1 MRESIKLQMAFLAVF
16 IVIGIF
22 WAKTFVTGINRWVIA
37 DAILAY
43 QMERIYD
50 GKEFCVTQD
59 DQEDFNDTLWRL
71 WDWSYNRILDEDKY
85 RTIKPYIG
93 RNNWANF
100 AGEYFG
106 EGK

>member
-22 WAKTFVTGINRWVIA
+22 FAKTFVTGVNRWVIA

-43 QMERIYD
+43 QMECIYD